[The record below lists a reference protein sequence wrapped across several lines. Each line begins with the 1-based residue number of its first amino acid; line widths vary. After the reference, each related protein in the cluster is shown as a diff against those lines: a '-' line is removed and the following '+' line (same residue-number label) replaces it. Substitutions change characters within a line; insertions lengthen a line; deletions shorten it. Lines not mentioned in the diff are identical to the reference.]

1 MSKNRMNSDFFEGFT
16 TENPAYE
23 NSFTEEIAI
32 TPLKETPIP
41 ETIFDSMQTS
51 SNTFVEVCN
60 CQNVNVRAEASGSSK
75 ILSVVPKGFKCILLE
90 DTVGCDFYKVR
101 DTKTGEIGF
110 IKKEYMKRC

>member
-1 MSKNRMNSDFFEGFT
+1 MSKHRMNSDFFDDFS
-16 TENPAYE
+16 TESPAYE

-32 TPLKETPIP
+32 NSLKEMPIP
-41 ETIFDSMQTS
+41 ETVFDSMQENS
-51 SNTFVEVCN
+51 DTFVEVCN

-75 ILSVVPKGFKCILLE
+75 ILSVVPKGFKCILLD